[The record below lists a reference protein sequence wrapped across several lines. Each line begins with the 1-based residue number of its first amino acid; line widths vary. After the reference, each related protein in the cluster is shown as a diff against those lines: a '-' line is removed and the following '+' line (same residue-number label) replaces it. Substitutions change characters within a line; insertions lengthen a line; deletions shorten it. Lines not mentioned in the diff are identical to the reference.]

1 MDKGLPIRI
10 QRVRGHLPP
19 RYQPDLTFQQKLR
32 VLAYCLTA
40 GALFWGGVWYWAS
53 R

>member
-1 MDKGLPIRI
+1 MDKGERI
-10 QRVRGHLPP
+10 YIAPKRGHLPP

-32 VLAYCLTA
+32 VLAYCLML
-40 GALFWGGVWYWAS
+40 GAFFWGGVWYWAS